1 MVKLTEAQIK
11 VLRNHALIFKR
22 VGFNS
27 VFVRNEKGRAI
38 SVHAGTF
45 GRLLFLGT
53 IELSGNNGIYETYRI
68 TDAGRAALERSEG

>member
-1 MVKLTEAQIK
+1 MVKLTEAQIN
-11 VLRNHALIFKR
+11 VLRKYDLIFKSVR
-22 VGFNS
+22 FKS

-38 SVHAGTF
+38 PVHAGTF

-53 IELSGNNGIYETYRI
+53 IELSENNGIYETYRI